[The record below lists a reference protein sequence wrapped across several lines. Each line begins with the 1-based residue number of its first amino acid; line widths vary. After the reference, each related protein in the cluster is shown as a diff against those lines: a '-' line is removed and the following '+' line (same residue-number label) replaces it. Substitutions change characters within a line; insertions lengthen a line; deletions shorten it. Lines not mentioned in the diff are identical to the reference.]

1 MASSLDAMAER
12 QLSSSAAPGEK
23 LTPSS
28 SAEEMQAADFAPT
41 AQPLGPPAGDASED
55 TSLPTPRI
63 LFTGVSPAVQKEGP
77 NDLDAHDGALQR
89 VAVGTG
95 DSPSKEQ
102 CPLQCGDEKYS
113 AQLQTEWKSQQP
125 SLREDEQQEPASQE
139 QQQQQEEE
147 EEPPQQG
154 LQPLEE
160 QLSSAAPP
168 MSVDSASQDAFDGIL
183 AMAGDE
189 ASSAQDEPA
198 SCLHADDDEEV
209 PPSTGAVRYCPFQ
222 TLLRRRPGK
231 QQRRMRARRPMRLPR
246 LGFVGRLPR
255 RPLRSLPPPSW
266 RPLCCG
272 RL

>member
-139 QQQQQEEE
+139 QQQEEEE

-168 MSVDSASQDAFDGIL
+168 MSVDSASQDAL
-183 AMAGDE
+183 MACAWRAMRRA
-189 ASSAQDEPA
+189 ARRTSPR
-198 SCLHADDDEEV
+198 LV
-209 PPSTGAVRYCPFQ
+209 FTRMTMRRYPPSTGAVSTALQ

-231 QQRRMRARRPMRLPR
+231 QQEDEGETSYAPSAPGFRRPPASKA
-246 LGFVGRLPR
+246 
-255 RPLRSLPPPSW
+255 LRSLPPPSW

-272 RL
+272 F